1 MNLVLLRMTL
11 RLSRWAIVGWISFL
25 VLYSFLIIWI
35 YPLLAENEGMA
46 LYVQSMPE
54 EVLNSIGLTPEIVDD
69 LFAEGGFSF
78 EGWLATEYLAWWP
91 IMVGIYAFMFCSGI
105 VAREAERGTMEL
117 LLSQPVSRSRIVSSK
132 LLGFLVIIAMI
143 IAGSLI
149 GIILS
154 LPLVDVGLDLW
165 RVFLVLAQAGMLVG
179 VIATYS
185 TLVSSLVMDPRKAM
199 TISGGL
205 MAFSYIL
212 NLLAPA
218 LSGMDWILRFSLF
231 SYFKPFEIMLQG
243 NFSLQTVAV
252 YLILIIVF
260 FVTSLIVIERQKAV
274 VQ

>member
-54 EVLNSIGLTPEIVDD
+54 EVLNTIGLTPEIVDD

-231 SYFKPFEIMLQG
+231 SYFKPFEIMLHG

>member
-11 RLSRWAIVGWISFL
+11 RLSRWAIVGWIRFL

-231 SYFKPFEIMLQG
+231 SYFKPFEIMLRG
-243 NFSLQTVAV
+243 NFSLQTAAV
-252 YLILIIVF
+252 YLILIIAF

>member
-46 LYVQSMPE
+46 LYLQSMPE

-231 SYFKPFEIMLQG
+231 SYFKPFEIMLHG

>member
-54 EVLNSIGLTPEIVDD
+54 EVLNTIGLTPEIVDE

-218 LSGMDWILRFSLF
+218 LSGMDWILRFSPF
-231 SYFKPFEIMLQG
+231 SYFKPFEIMLHG

>member
-54 EVLNSIGLTPEIVDD
+54 EVLNTIGLTPEIVDA

-231 SYFKPFEIMLQG
+231 SYFKPFEIMLHG

>member
-1 MNLVLLRMTL
+1 MNLVLLSMTL

-35 YPLLAENEGMA
+35 YPVLAENEGLA

-54 EVLNSIGLTPEIVDD
+54 EVLNTIGLTPEIVDD

-132 LLGFLVIIAMI
+132 LLGFLVIIATI

-179 VIATYS
+179 VIAAYS

-231 SYFKPFEIMLQG
+231 SYFKPFEILLHG

-260 FVTSLIVIERQKAV
+260 FAASLMVVERQKAV

>member
-1 MNLVLLRMTL
+1 MNLVLLSMTL
-11 RLSRWAIVGWISFL
+11 RLSRWAIVGWIGFL

-35 YPLLAENEGMA
+35 YPVLAENEGLA

-54 EVLNSIGLTPEIVDD
+54 EVLNTIGLTPEIVDE

-132 LLGFLVIIAMI
+132 LLGFLVIIATI

-179 VIATYS
+179 VIAAYS

-231 SYFKPFEIMLQG
+231 SYFKPFEILLRG

-252 YLILIIVF
+252 YLILTIVF
-260 FVTSLIVIERQKAV
+260 FAASLMVVEWQKAV

>member
-35 YPLLAENEGMA
+35 YPVLAENEGMA

-54 EVLNSIGLTPEIVDD
+54 EVLATIGLTPEIVDE

>member
-1 MNLVLLRMTL
+1 MNHVLLRMTL

-35 YPLLAENEGMA
+35 YPVLAENEGLA

-54 EVLNSIGLTPEIVDD
+54 EVLNTIGLTPEIVDD

-231 SYFKPFEIMLQG
+231 SYFKPFEIMLHG
-243 NFSLQTVAV
+243 NFSLQTAAV

>member
-1 MNLVLLRMTL
+1 MNLVLLSMTL

-35 YPLLAENEGMA
+35 YPVLAENEGLA

-54 EVLNSIGLTPEIVDD
+54 EVLNTIGLTPEIVDD

-132 LLGFLVIIAMI
+132 LLGFLVIIATI

-179 VIATYS
+179 VIAAYS

-199 TISGGL
+199 TISGGV

-231 SYFKPFEIMLQG
+231 SYFKPFEILLHG

-260 FVTSLIVIERQKAV
+260 FAASLMVVERQKAV

>member
-1 MNLVLLRMTL
+1 MNLVLLSMTL

-35 YPLLAENEGMA
+35 YPVLAENEGLA

-54 EVLNSIGLTPEIVDD
+54 EVLNTIGLTPEIVDD

-132 LLGFLVIIAMI
+132 LLGFLVIIATI

-179 VIATYS
+179 VIAAYS

-199 TISGGL
+199 TISGGV

-231 SYFKPFEIMLQG
+231 SYFKPFEILLHG

-260 FVTSLIVIERQKAV
+260 FAASLIVVERQKAV

>member
-35 YPLLAENEGMA
+35 YPVLAENEGMA

-54 EVLNSIGLTPEIVDD
+54 EVLATIGLTPEIVDE

-231 SYFKPFEIMLQG
+231 SYFKPFEILLHG
-243 NFSLQTVAV
+243 NFSLQTVVV

-260 FVTSLIVIERQKAV
+260 FAASLIVVERRKAV

>member
-11 RLSRWAIVGWISFL
+11 RLCRWAIVGWISFL

-54 EVLNSIGLTPEIVDD
+54 EVLNTIGLTPEIVDD

-231 SYFKPFEIMLQG
+231 SYFKPFEIMLHG

>member
-1 MNLVLLRMTL
+1 
-11 RLSRWAIVGWISFL
+11 
-25 VLYSFLIIWI
+25 
-35 YPLLAENEGMA
+35 
-46 LYVQSMPE
+46 
-54 EVLNSIGLTPEIVDD
+54 
-69 LFAEGGFSF
+69 
-78 EGWLATEYLAWWP
+78 
-91 IMVGIYAFMFCSGI
+91 MVGIYAFMFCSGI

-231 SYFKPFEIMLQG
+231 SYFKPFEIMLHG